1 MTSKHILYVHGQ
13 STGTGRAEFSWPPL
27 LVFVSSV
34 ALVEYRGRLESG
46 GWSRESTPGAG
57 GGGGRQCFSCS
68 GLKAHFLLASRYG
81 EETTTCLEVM
91 KLGILEITQV
101 FFFHGQ
107 ITLLPVSNDI
117 ALLLGAQ
124 GKMKSVFQPELRGL
138 LVEDSLKKLSSFPPK

>member
-13 STGTGRAEFSWPPL
+13 STGTGRAEFSWPPPPLL

-34 ALVEYRGRLESG
+34 ASVENRGRLESG
-46 GWSRESTPGAG
+46 VYAG
-57 GGGGRQCFSCS
+57 GSGGGRQCFSCS

-81 EETTTCLEVM
+81 EETTACLEVL
-91 KLGILEITQV
+91 KIGILEITQV
-101 FFFHGQ
+101 FCFHGQ

-124 GKMKSVFQPELRGL
+124 GKMKSIFQPELRGL
-138 LVEDSLKKLSSFPPK
+138 LVEDSLKKLSSFPQK